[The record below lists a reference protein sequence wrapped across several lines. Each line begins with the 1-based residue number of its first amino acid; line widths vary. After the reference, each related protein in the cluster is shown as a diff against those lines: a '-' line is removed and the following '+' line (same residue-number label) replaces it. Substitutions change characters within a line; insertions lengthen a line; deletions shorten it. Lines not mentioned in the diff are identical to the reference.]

1 MTKARF
7 NHPIYGKIQR
17 ITKRIARKLYD
28 EGKDIII
35 AACNLNPESPYC
47 IGSCIAKELDGEII
61 PFDKAVNF
69 YEVHNCDRYSGYYA
83 SFYVKEDDE

>member
-7 NHPIYGKIQR
+7 NHPIYGRIQR

-35 AACNLNPESPYC
+35 AANKLNPESPYG
-47 IGSCIAKELDGEII
+47 IGSCINKELDGEN
-61 PFDKAVNF
+61 FDKVVGL
-69 YEVHNCDRYSGYYA
+69 YEVYNCNDYYTGYYA

>member
-7 NHPIYGKIQR
+7 NSPIYGKIQR
-17 ITKRIARKLYD
+17 ITKRIARKMYD

-35 AACNLNPESPYC
+35 AANKLNPESPFGVGCY
-47 IGSCIAKELDGEII
+47 ITKELDGEII
-61 PFDKAVNF
+61 PFDKAVNY
-69 YEVHNCDRYSGYYA
+69 YEIYNCNNETGYYA